1 MKGKKNLAEEI
12 NLLNPLLINISYAKN
27 ILLYLTLVVVILS
40 NSSSSKTKG
49 ISRSLLLIQSY
60 EITLK
65 IRTGGNQTIISQSY
79 NHCPDIIYVDGEE
92 TTPVDSPKCRTINLK
107 KVSSTI
113 KLVWNSTSNNLDY
126 MFKDLVNLLEVDL
139 SKYDTSSVTSMK
151 QLFYGCNSLI
161 SVNLS
166 GLNTSSVTNI
176 SEIFSNC
183 TSLTEIDLSSFD
195 TSEVTLMMNCF
206 FGCKSLISLNLSS
219 FNTSKV
225 KQMDRMF
232 QECVSLTSLDLSN
245 FDTSQVTDMNYM
257 FGTCLSLISL
267 DLSNFETHNLKISK
281 YMFNECKSL
290 KELNISKMTI
300 SEVTNAKYM
309 FGYCTSL
316 TSIDV
321 SNFNTSNVI
330 NMDLMFN
337 ACYSLVS
344 LNVNHFNT
352 MNVQNINSMFKN
364 CYSLTSLNI
373 SNFITDKVTNME
385 YMFYNCSK
393 LKVLE
398 LNNFNTSKVQKM
410 NFMFYNCG
418 IESLDLSHFNTKSVN
433 NIKYMFQKCESLI
446 SLDISNF
453 NTTSVTTMEGMF
465 SGCKNIKYINFKNF
479 SKSSKTN
486 IDNIFNGI
494 NINVVLCFNNKNYLQ
509 AKIDSIKCHTLY
521 CGDDWHNHIKK
532 IVESNKSCVDNCSN
546 FIYENNDICYDTA
559 PPMTELIQD
568 YTTYFPTEMPTITTQ
583 VSIINNSSNDIDTN
597 NFTEIAVHSTQL
609 ESNSLTIDFK
619 TDHIDELTDFKLDTT
634 NDISESNYIMV
645 ETTNI
650 LNSSLVLTIEEK
662 NQLKFEEIG
671 ESILPSFSG
680 NNGEEVIIEGD
691 DDFYFCLSAY
701 DGKKFPEKSNNNSNR
716 FSVIDLGECE
726 DRLRE
731 KYGINDSLSFIILKY
746 EKISNDSVEKT
757 IQYEVYEPINKTKL
771 DLSICSDISIDIYVP
786 VELSPK
792 LQNLYNELK
801 DFGYDLFDIND
812 DFYQDICTPY
822 NSENGTDVLLSDRI
836 NYYYNNDETRCQ
848 ANCKLS
854 NYLPEEQ
861 YIKCECDISNSE
873 IKTESTNKFSAK
885 FIYESFFDILKYS
898 NYKVL
903 KCFNLVFKL
912 NNLTKNKGSIL
923 TLVYFAVFLVIII
936 LFYIKGFNQLK
947 EFISFDKNIK
957 NTSSKNLKIYEKE
970 KPSNNDNKIK
980 PELKQN
986 EIMILNN
993 ITNKNNDSKITKRSS
1008 KDINNNQIHRKNNSK
1023 NLSLKR
1029 YKRRKSSIK
1038 SIIFQNPP
1046 KKDKIKR
1053 HANVDNN
1060 FKKINNDIKI
1070 VSDERILTNK
1080 CNFNE
1085 YENEKYSN
1093 SNKIINQLSN
1103 DNNINLE
1110 INQYNKEAPLDNFE
1124 LNNLEYE
1131 EAIKLDKRKFL
1142 ELYWSI
1148 LKREHLILFTFF
1160 NWNDHNIIFLK
1171 FIRFIFLVCT
1181 DMAMNVFFFSDDT
1194 MHKMFLDYGKY
1205 NFIQQIPQIVYST
1218 IISNLIEIIL
1228 CYLSLTDK
1236 LFYQMKKFNEKDTFT
1251 KAKIIKC
1258 IKLKINFFFVFTF
1271 IMFLFYWYLITSFCA
1286 VYQNTQIAFIKDSLV
1301 SFCLGLLYPF
1311 VLYLI
1316 PSSLRIISLK
1326 FTRWKLSF
1334 IYKLSDIIPIF

>member
-1 MKGKKNLAEEI
+1 MKEIEKLAEEM
-12 NLLNPLLINISYAKN
+12 NLVNQFFSKISYKKN
-27 ILLYLTLVVVILS
+27 ILTYLTTIIIILS
-40 NSSSSKTKG
+40 NLSYSKIKG
-49 ISRSLLLIQSY
+49 ISRTLLSIQSY

-65 IRTGGNQTIISQSY
+65 IKSTGNQNITSSY
-79 NHCPDIIYVDGEE
+79 YNDCPDYIYIEGNQ
-92 TTPVDSPKCRTINLK
+92 INLIDSNNCK
-107 KVSSTI
+107 NIYLSNSSSTI
-113 KLVWNSTSNNLDY
+113 KLVWDSISNNMDY
-126 MFKDLVNLLEVDL
+126 MFKNLDNLLEVDL
-139 SKYDTSSVTSMK
+139 SKYDTSSVTSMN
-151 QLFYGCNSLI
+151 QLFFSCKSLI

-166 GLNTSSVTNI
+166 GLNTSLVTNI
-176 SEIFSNC
+176 TEIFSNC
-183 TSLTEIDLSSFD
+183 TSLTEIDLSSFN
-195 TSEVTLMMNCF
+195 TSKVTSMVKSFL
-206 FGCKSLISLNLSS
+206 GCKKLISVNLSS
-219 FNTSKV
+219 FDTSK
-225 KQMDRMF
+225 
-232 QECVSLTSLDLSN
+232 
-245 FDTSQVTDMNYM
+245 VTDMNYM
-257 FGTCLSLISL
+257 FAVCENLISL
-267 DLSNFETHNLKISK
+267 DLSNFETQKLKDVR

-337 ACYSLVS
+337 GCTSLVS
-344 LNVNHFNT
+344 LNLNHFNT
-352 MNVQNINSMFKN
+352 INVENMGHMFKN
-364 CYSLTSLNI
+364 CHSLTSLNI
-373 SNFITDKVTNME
+373 SNFITDKVTNMG
-385 YMFYNCSK
+385 YMFCNCSK
-393 LKVLE
+393 LKVIE
-398 LNNFNTSKVQKM
+398 INNFNTS
-410 NFMFYNCG
+410 
-418 IESLDLSHFNTKSVN
+418 L
-433 NIKYMFQKCESLI
+433 
-446 SLDISNF
+446 
-453 NTTSVTTMEGMF
+453 VTNMENMF
-465 SGCKNIKYINFKNF
+465 SGCENIKYINFKNF
-479 SKSSKTN
+479 SGSKRPN
-486 IDNIFNGI
+486 INNIFKSI

-509 AKIDSIKCHTLY
+509 ANIDSIKCPTFY
-521 CGDDWHNHIKK
+521 CGDDWHNYIKK
-532 IVESNKSCVDNCSN
+532 IVDSNKSCVDNCSN

-559 PPMTELIQD
+559 PPTTELIQD

-634 NDISESNYIMV
+634 NDISESNYIRV

-701 DGKKFPEKSNNNSNR
+701 DGKKFPEKSNNNSNK

-731 KYGINDSLSFIILKY
+731 KYGINDSLSLIILKY
-746 EKISNDSVEKT
+746 EKISNASIEKT

-801 DFGYDLFDIND
+801 DLGYDLFDIND

-1023 NLSLKR
+1023 NLLLKR

-1080 CNFNE
+1080 RNFNE
-1085 YENEKYSN
+1085 YEKNSN
-1093 SNKIINQLSN
+1093 SNRIINQLSN
-1103 DNNINLE
+1103 DKNINLE
-1110 INQYNKEAPLDNFE
+1110 INQYNREAPLDNFE

>member
-1 MKGKKNLAEEI
+1 MKGIEKLAEEM
-12 NLLNPLLINISYAKN
+12 NLKNQFFSKISYTKN
-27 ILLYLTLVVVILS
+27 ILTYLTTMIIILS
-40 NSSSSKTKG
+40 NSSYSKIKG
-49 ISRSLLLIQSY
+49 ISRTLLLIQSY

-65 IRTGGNQTIISQSY
+65 IKSTGEQNITSPFYSD
-79 NHCPDIIYVDGEE
+79 CPTHIYIDGDYAN
-92 TTPVDSPKCRTINLK
+92 TVDSDNCRTIYLSNS
-107 KVSSTI
+107 SSTI
-113 KLVWNSTSNNLDY
+113 KLVWDSISNNMDY
-126 MFKDLVNLLEVDL
+126 MFKNLDNLLEVDL

-151 QLFYGCNSLI
+151 QLFFSCKSLT

-166 GLNTSSVTNI
+166 GLNTSLVTDI
-176 SEIFSNC
+176 TEIFSNC
-183 TSLTEIDLSSFD
+183 TSLIEIDLSSF
-195 TSEVTLMMNCF
+195 NI
-206 FGCKSLISLNLSS
+206 ISVNLSS
-219 FNTSKV
+219 F
-225 KQMDRMF
+225 
-232 QECVSLTSLDLSN
+232 
-245 FDTSQVTDMNYM
+245 DTSNVTDMNYM
-257 FGTCLSLISL
+257 FAVCENLISL
-267 DLSNFETHNLKISK
+267 DLSNFETQELKDVR

-300 SEVTNAKYM
+300 SEVINAKYM

-321 SNFNTSNVI
+321 SNFNTSKVI

-398 LNNFNTSKVQKM
+398 LNNFNTSNVQNM
-410 NFMFYNCG
+410 GFMFYNCG

-453 NTTSVTTMEGMF
+453 DTTSVTTMEGMF

-509 AKIDSIKCHTLY
+509 AKIDSIKCPTLY

-559 PPMTELIQD
+559 PPTTELIQD

-597 NFTEIAVHSTQL
+597 NFTEIAVISTQL
-609 ESNSLTIDFK
+609 QSNSLTTDFK
-619 TDHIDELTDFKLDTT
+619 TEYIDELTDFKLDTT
-634 NDISESNYIMV
+634 NDISESNYIIV

-716 FSVIDLGECE
+716 FSVIDLEECE

-731 KYGINDSLSFIILKY
+731 KYGINDSLSLIILKY
-746 EKISNDSVEKT
+746 EKISNASVEKT

-801 DFGYDLFDIND
+801 DLGYDLFDIND

-836 NYYYNNDETRCQ
+836 NYYHNNDETRCQ

-1080 CNFNE
+1080 RNFNE
-1085 YENEKYSN
+1085 YEKNSN
-1093 SNKIINQLSN
+1093 SNRIINQLSN
-1103 DNNINLE
+1103 DKNINLE